1 MLRITTPALEAD
13 GLPRPPGR
21 LYYGWV
27 VVLALGVTE
36 MVSYGILSYAF
47 PVFIAPMQAELGW
60 SATAITGAFS
70 LALLV
75 AGAAAVPAG
84 RWVDRHGARGLMA
97 CGSVL
102 AAAVLLAWSGM
113 ERLWE
118 FYALSAALGLAMAAV
133 LYEPAFALVANWFV
147 RMRGRALT
155 VLTFL
160 GGFASIVFI
169 PLAAELVRVHGWRQA
184 LVWLAAILAVLTI
197 PPHALLLRRRPED
210 HGLHPDG
217 AREPSPRA
225 ATVRTSSTGLRAL
238 VRDASFPWL
247 ATSFGLAA
255 LASTSVLVHLLPLLL
270 ERGYSAGFAASALG
284 AVGLMALPGRL
295 VFTPLGDRCPRSVVT
310 AVLLGA
316 QTLGLL
322 ALLTGR
328 GPWAV
333 WAFVVLFGAG
343 SGAITP
349 ARAALVADLYGRE
362 RYGSVGGTLALVV
375 SIARACA
382 PVGASLVAAAAGYA
396 ALLSILAI
404 LSIVAAAAVLA
415 SAPRPVPI
423 PSTPA
428 LP

>member
-1 MLRITTPALEAD
+1 
-13 GLPRPPGR
+13 
-21 LYYGWV
+21 
-27 VVLALGVTE
+27 
-36 MVSYGILSYAF
+36 
-47 PVFIAPMQAELGW
+47 
-60 SATAITGAFS
+60 
-70 LALLV
+70 
-75 AGAAAVPAG
+75 
-84 RWVDRHGARGLMA
+84 MA

>member
-1 MLRITTPALEAD
+1 MSTHAFERDA
-13 GLPRPPGR
+13 PPPPGGR
-21 LYYGWV
+21 LYYGWIL
-27 VVLALGVTE
+27 VLALGVTE
-36 MVSYGILSYAF
+36 TVSYGILSYAF
-47 PVFIAPMQAELGW
+47 PVFIAPMKAELGW

-97 CGSVL
+97 GGSVL
-102 AAAVLLAWSGM
+102 AAAVLLAWSGV

-118 FYALSAALGLAMAAV
+118 LYALSALLGAAMAAV
-133 LYEPAFALVANWFV
+133 LYEPAFALVASWFV

-160 GGFASIVFI
+160 GGFASVVFV
-169 PLAAELVRVHGWRQA
+169 PLATELVRVHGWRQA

-217 AREPSPRA
+217 AREPAPRA
-225 ATVRTSSTGLRAL
+225 ATVRTSTTDLRAL

-247 ATSFGLAA
+247 GASFALAA
-255 LASTSVLVHLLPLLL
+255 LASTSVFVHLLPLLL
-270 ERGYSAGFAASALG
+270 ERGYSAAFGASALG
-284 AVGLMALPGRL
+284 AMGLMALPGRL
-295 VFTPLGDRCPRSVVT
+295 IFTPLGDRCPRSAVT
-310 AVLLGA
+310 AALFAA
-316 QTLGLL
+316 QAVGLL
-322 ALLTGR
+322 ALLAGR

-362 RYGSVGGTLALVV
+362 RYGAAGGALALVV
-375 SIARACA
+375 SIARASA
-382 PVGASLVAAAAGYA
+382 PVGASLVAVAGGYV
-396 ALLSILAI
+396 ALLAI
-404 LSIVAAAAVLA
+404 LVILSLVAASAVLA
-415 SAPRPVPI
+415 SARPTSISP
-423 PSTPA
+423 TPA